1 MSSKGFGSSTGKVRL
16 LSVALMG
23 LGLVALVQQ
32 QILLRRPPRLQSVAI
47 QSIRSGAAALDVR
60 FSRTMDRKSVAENSR
75 LVPHQPHQ
83 WFGQQD
89 QFRLLL
95 DPGALIRSPQKLVLA
110 GRDQRGLAL
119 PNRSIWWD
127 PRSYL
132 VAVMVEEE
140 GEQLKLLREDG
151 SWLPLSSIEQRILQ
165 IEPLGNGEGVAFVTD
180 KDPSKL
186 EVLLRQLTPR
196 AMSDRVQGLADPLPG
211 AIQSLA
217 TGSLL
222 FAHLSSNR
230 RGELL
235 VQVGGIEAGSDRT
248 WIRSANAKRRDLDLE
263 VAGAIRLLPDGSG
276 LVVPSY
282 DGLDLLP
289 MNPDKTGNT
298 AQSLPGSRELK
309 SFCSG
314 SGRAVLLRNWPDY
327 RRSIELVIPG
337 KPPRQVWLGEEGVM
351 ATACDNRGENIWI
364 VLRDASPILRDE
376 LLLLNSSGSVLKRR
390 YFPGW
395 YLASGA
401 VLDVDPA
408 TNRLLTVMTDGDGA
422 KRRAALIDGKS
433 LEFELLKPQVVL
445 ARWLPA
451 GGDLDEFHRV
461 RR

>member
-1 MSSKGFGSSTGKVRL
+1 MSSKGLGSSSAKIRL

-32 QILLRRPPRLQSVAI
+32 QILLRRPPRLRSVAI
-47 QSIRSGAAALDVR
+47 QSMRSGAAALDVR
-60 FSRTMDRKSVAENSR
+60 FSRTMNRKSVAENSG
-75 LVPHQPHQ
+75 LFPDQPHQ

-95 DPGALIRSPQKLVLA
+95 DPGALIRSPQRLVLA
-110 GRDQRGLAL
+110 GDDQRGLAL
-119 PNRSIWWD
+119 PNHSLWWD
-127 PRSYL
+127 PRSTL
-132 VAVMVEEE
+132 VAVVVEEE
-140 GEQLKLLREDG
+140 GEQLKLRRKDG

-165 IEPLGNGEGVAFVTD
+165 LEPLGNGEGVAFVTD
-180 KDPSKL
+180 NDPSKL

-196 AMSDRVQGLADPLPG
+196 AIGDQAQQLAEPLPG

-217 TGSLL
+217 SGSLL
-222 FAHLSSNR
+222 FAHLSSNQ

-248 WIRSANAKRRDLDLE
+248 WIRSVNAKRRDLNLE

-276 LVVPSY
+276 MVVPSY

-289 MNPDKTGNT
+289 MNPDRNRN
-298 AQSLPGSRELK
+298 ASQSLPGSRELK
-309 SFCSG
+309 SFCTG

-337 KPPRQVWLGEEGVM
+337 QPPRQVWLGEAGVM
-351 ATACDNRGENIWI
+351 ATACDNRGEKIWI
-364 VLRDASPILRDE
+364 VLRDASPTLRDE
-376 LLLLNSSGSVLKRR
+376 LLLLNSSGTVLKRR
-390 YFPGW
+390 SLPGW

-401 VLDVDPA
+401 ILDVDPA

-422 KRRAALIDGKS
+422 QRRAALIDGSS

-451 GGDLDEFHRV
+451 GGELDEFSKV

>member
-1 MSSKGFGSSTGKVRL
+1 MSSKGVGPSTGKVRL
-16 LSVALMG
+16 LSMALLG

-32 QILLRRPPRLQSVAI
+32 QILLRRPPRLRSVAI

-60 FSRTMDRKSVAENSR
+60 FSRTMNRASVAENSR

-95 DPGALIRSPQKLVLA
+95 DPDALIRSPQKLVLA
-110 GRDQRGLAL
+110 GDDQRGLVL
-119 PNRSIWWD
+119 PSRSLWWD
-127 PRSYL
+127 PRSSL
-132 VAVMVEEE
+132 VAVMVEKE
-140 GEQLKLLREDG
+140 GEQVKLRRKDG
-151 SWLPLSSIEQRILQ
+151 RWLPLSSIEQRILQ
-165 IEPLGNGEGVAFVTD
+165 LEPLGNGEGVAFVTD
-180 KDPSKL
+180 NDASKL

-196 AMSDRVQGLADPLPG
+196 AISHQAEGLADPLPG

-217 TGSLL
+217 SGSLL
-222 FAHLSSNR
+222 FAHLSSNQ

-235 VQVGGIEAGSDRT
+235 VQVGGVEAGSDRT
-248 WIRSANAKRRDLDLE
+248 WVRSANAKRRDLNLE

-276 LVVPSY
+276 MVVPSY

-289 MNPDKTGNT
+289 MNPDGKGPSP
-298 AQSLPGSRELK
+298 QSLPGSRELK

-337 KPPRQVWLGEEGVM
+337 QPPREVWLGEAGVM

-364 VLRDASPILRDE
+364 VLRDAEPTLQDE
-376 LLLLNSSGSVLKRR
+376 LLLVNSSGSVLKRR
-390 YFPGW
+390 TIPGW
-395 YLASGA
+395 FLASGA

-408 TNRLLTVMTDGDGA
+408 TNRLLTVMTNDDGE
-422 KRRAALIDGKS
+422 RRRVALIDGSS
-433 LEFELLKPQVVL
+433 LDFELLNPQVVL

-451 GGDLDEFHRV
+451 AGELDEFHPV

>member
-1 MSSKGFGSSTGKVRL
+1 MSPKGFGSSMGKLRL

-23 LGLVALVQQ
+23 LGLLALVQQ
-32 QILLRRPPRLQSVAI
+32 QILLRRPPRLRSVAI

-60 FSRTMDRKSVAENSR
+60 FSRTMNRKSVAENSR

-89 QFRLLL
+89 RFRLLL
-95 DPGALIRSPQKLVLA
+95 DPGVLIRSPQKLVLA
-110 GRDQRGLAL
+110 GDDQRGLVL
-119 PNRSIWWD
+119 PNRTLWWD

-132 VAVMVEEE
+132 VAVVVEEE
-140 GEQLKLLREDG
+140 GEQLKLRRKDG
-151 SWLPLSSIEQRILQ
+151 SWSPLSSIEQRILQ
-165 IEPLGNGEGVAFVTD
+165 LEPLGNGEGVAFVTD
-180 KDPSKL
+180 NDPFKL

-196 AMSDRVQGLADPLPG
+196 AISDQAQELSEPFPG
-211 AIQSLA
+211 ALQSLA
-217 TGSLL
+217 SGSLL
-222 FAHLSSNR
+222 FAHLSSNQ

-248 WIRSANAKRRDLDLE
+248 WIRSVDAKRRDLNLE
-263 VAGAIRLLPDGSG
+263 VAGAIRLLPDGTG
-276 LVVPSY
+276 MVVPSY

-289 MNPDKTGNT
+289 MNPDRNGNVP
-298 AQSLPGSRELK
+298 QSLPGSRELK

-337 KPPRQVWLGEEGVM
+337 QPPRQVWLGEEGVM
-351 ATACDNRGENIWI
+351 ATACDNRGENIWM
-364 VLRDASPILRDE
+364 VLRDASPTLRDE
-376 LLLLNSSGSVLKRR
+376 LLLVDSSGSVLKRR
-390 YFPGW
+390 HFPGW

-408 TNRLLTVMTDGDGA
+408 TNRLLTVMTDGDGS
-422 KRRAALIDGKS
+422 KRRAALIDGSS

-445 ARWLPA
+445 ARWLPS
-451 GGDLDEFHRV
+451 GGELDEFSKV